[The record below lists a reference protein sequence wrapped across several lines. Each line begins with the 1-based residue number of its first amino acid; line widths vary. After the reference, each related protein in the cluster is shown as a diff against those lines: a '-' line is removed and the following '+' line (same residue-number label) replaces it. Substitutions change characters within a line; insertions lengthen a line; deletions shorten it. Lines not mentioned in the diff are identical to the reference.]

1 MACTDVIHTANR
13 YWYRG
18 LLMHAIISIR
28 KFPTQL
34 KRGEQWVEAALA
46 EKLQL
51 SLADVTLYMPAVD
64 QSNAPHVPYN

>member
-1 MACTDVIHTANR
+1 
-13 YWYRG
+13 
-18 LLMHAIISIR
+18 MHAIISIR